1 MQAVPHPVLQQS
13 FPSPH
18 PPNAAPNREND
29 PPVKHSSPQVPNR
42 PGLGQTFLAVKIV
55 LSTSYVVVLVLYA
68 FFLPMRYDAL
78 IIVNLSRNLVRVF

>member
-55 LSTSYVVVLVLYA
+55 LSTPYVVGTIC
-68 FFLPMRYDAL
+68 FFSANEMMHSLL
-78 IIVNLSRNLVRVF
+78 

>member
-55 LSTSYVVVLVLYA
+55 LSTSYVVGTRNV
-68 FFLPMRYDAL
+68 FFLPLRYDAL
-78 IIVNLSRNLVRVF
+78 IIVNLSRNLDRVF

>member
-42 PGLGQTFLAVKIV
+42 PGLGQTFLAV
-55 LSTSYVVVLVLYA
+55 
-68 FFLPMRYDAL
+68 
-78 IIVNLSRNLVRVF
+78 IID